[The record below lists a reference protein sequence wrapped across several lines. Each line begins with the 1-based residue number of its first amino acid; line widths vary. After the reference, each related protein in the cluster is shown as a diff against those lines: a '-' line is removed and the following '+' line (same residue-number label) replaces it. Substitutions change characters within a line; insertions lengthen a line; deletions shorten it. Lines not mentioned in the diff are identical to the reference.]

1 MMNVAKEIFEA
12 NRDILIRIKKEKVEV
27 SYIKEDDVLLISIG
41 AHKITPLSFEIA
53 DDYIVVHYNPKTYEI
68 VGFTLPY
75 VKEYLK
81 WHAKQM
87 EGKKEIEDFE
97 KIKDR
102 QMIDTVT
109 SNSISGLN
117 NCAYA

>member
-12 NRDILIRIKKEKVEV
+12 NRDILIRIKKEKVK
-27 SYIKEDDVLLISIG
+27 STYIKEDDVLLISIG

-53 DDYIVVHYNPKTYEI
+53 NDYIVVHYNPKTYEI

-75 VKEYLK
+75 VKEFLE

-87 EGKKEIEDFE
+87 EGKRIDDFD

-102 QMIDTVT
+102 QIIDTVT
-109 SNSISGLN
+109 SSSISGLN
-117 NCAYA
+117 ECAYA